1 MTETEQVPAGYE
13 ASEAE
18 VGEVLAWFEHYDAL
32 VAAGD
37 LEAMA
42 DMAHFPLN
50 EVTDD
55 AAGHAVVG
63 PCDRDRFLA
72 QMRDVVGSAGEVSS
86 RSTRNPFFLSP
97 ALVFVVTDSVIT
109 AGGEDHHLR
118 YGDLLV
124 RTAEGWRF
132 QTMIAG
138 GWGAQM
144 EPTQM

>member
-1 MTETEQVPAGYE
+1 MAQTEQVPAGYE
-13 ASEAE
+13 ASEAA
-18 VGEVLAWFEHYDAL
+18 VGEVLGWFERYDAL

-55 AAGHAVVG
+55 AAGRAVVG
-63 PCDRDRFLA
+63 PCDRDRFLD

-86 RSTRNPFFLSP
+86 RSTRRPFFLSA
-97 ALVFVVTDSVIT
+97 ALVFVVTDSMIT
-109 AGGEDHHLR
+109 AGGEVHHLR

-124 RTAEGWRF
+124 RTEDGWKF
-132 QTMIAG
+132 QTMVAG

-144 EPTQM
+144 